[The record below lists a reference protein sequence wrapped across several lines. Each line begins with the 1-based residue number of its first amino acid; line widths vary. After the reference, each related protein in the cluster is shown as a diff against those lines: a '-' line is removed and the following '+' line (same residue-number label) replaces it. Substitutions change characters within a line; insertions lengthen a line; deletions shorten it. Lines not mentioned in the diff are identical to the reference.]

1 MSVLDRDV
9 VIVSGV
15 DTFSF
20 LQSLVSQDVDGLA
33 EGAVVSS
40 LLLTP
45 KGKVDSWFRLVRVG
59 DDAWLDCEPG
69 FGDGLAASL
78 TRFKLRV
85 KAEITRPSDPWGM
98 VAIRGSDAPDVPAGC
113 RAIPVEWS
121 TGAGVDVIGPR
132 SGLKAIAALGLDADG
147 YEQARIE
154 SGVPRLGADL
164 DESTIPQEAWLDRDS
179 VSFTKGCFLGQELVA
194 RIDTR
199 GHVNRRLRRIRPRDA
214 AQVLASG
221 TEIDVDGK
229 VVGQV
234 TSAVPGIALGYV
246 RHEVDPPA
254 GATAAGRPV
263 VIEPLPTHH

>member
-1 MSVLDRDV
+1 MSILDRDA
-9 VIVSGV
+9 VIVSGA

-33 EGAVVSS
+33 DGAVVAS

-45 KGKVDSWFRLVRVG
+45 RGKVDSWFRLVRVG

-78 TRFKLRV
+78 TRFRLRV
-85 KAEITRPSDPWGM
+85 KVEINRPTEPWGM
-98 VAIRGSDAPDVPAGC
+98 VAIRGASAPDVPAGC

-121 TGAGVDVIGPR
+121 TGAGVDVIGPQAELT
-132 SGLKAIAALGLDADG
+132 GLAALGLDADA

-214 AQVLASG
+214 ALVLESG
-221 TEIDVDGK
+221 AAIDVDGK
-229 VVGQV
+229 TVGTV
-234 TSAVPGIALGYV
+234 TSAAPGVALGYV

-254 GATAAGRPV
+254 GATAAGTPV